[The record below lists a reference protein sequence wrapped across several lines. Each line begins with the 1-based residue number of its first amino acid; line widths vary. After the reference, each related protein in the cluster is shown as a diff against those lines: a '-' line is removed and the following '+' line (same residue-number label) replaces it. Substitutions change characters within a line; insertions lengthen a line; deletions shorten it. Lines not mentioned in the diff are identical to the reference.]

1 MNCPHCGAAIRG
13 NARFCGTCGNNI
25 SGTLTTPQNNTGN
38 TSNTGTMPI
47 VSSSKL
53 SVGSRLQ
60 NDRYIIKKV
69 LGQGGMGAALLAS
82 DARLDNKL
90 VVIKELISDNVD
102 PTQHQDDVRNFKR
115 EVSTLARI
123 DHPLVPNVTDHFQE
137 GARYFMVQEYVEG
150 ENLEAYLERIQ
161 KPMAEREVLVC
172 ASEILDV
179 LDYLSQQTP
188 PIVHRDIKPANIIIG
203 RKDRR
208 GHLVDFGIARAD
220 ELKNAQRKQTSALG
234 TPGYA
239 PPEQYQ
245 GNADERSDLYALA
258 ATLHHL
264 LTNRDPREY
273 APFFYPPVRTLSSQ
287 LTPDIE
293 GILQKA
299 LNNDITQRYQN
310 ALEMKRDIDT
320 VLRQRFGI
328 SRNIDTYMLGAS
340 GPINAVNPSSGA
352 GITSSSS
359 PTLPTQAGATVAKGR
374 QINTPV
380 PPAPVTPPTPLP
392 YTTPTVATVAS
403 GNPGRRGGPTPVQPL
418 VAQPAWPPTPR
429 KRRNRLFPILL
440 VVLIL
445 LVIVIAFP
453 LVITHMEGTKATT
466 PGVTATGIGVT
477 MVNSEPIGI
486 SDGTIAFDTSLV
498 DGNDKIQ
505 AAQDLKSDPTNFN
518 PAIASLTSALSKN
531 VNDAEALIYRENID
545 VMRSKSPY
553 VTLVVATM
561 LSGPD
566 ADISVGRSNLQGA
579 YVAQKEFND
588 GSRLRNGV
596 QVRLLIAN
604 AGSDA
609 NNATRVAQQTIQLSQ
624 KDKTFVGI
632 MGWPFSAYTQTSINL
647 LKNANIPMVSE
658 SASSDALSGLSPAFF
673 RVIPTN
679 IEQGQQGA
687 AYAANKLH
695 AHAVALF
702 SDPANSYSQTLALDF
717 KKAFEQSGQNKVVD
731 QETYTIG
738 KPATIASAVQ
748 NALTHNID
756 LIYFSGYANDI
767 STLLVNLPAGNLP
780 VLGGDALYELGGYSQ
795 SARQNFS
802 RLHFTTGA
810 YPDEW
815 DVLGHSKLKPAFFND
830 YSTYFNSD
838 GSHPG
843 GQYGFTRPSNDVI
856 LSYDATLAL
865 LTAYN
870 NILGTKTNGVSPQ
883 DEVHALAA
891 ITGNNSIQGVSGQ
904 IAFDK
909 DGNAIDKAV
918 VVLYVDANDRIHMDQ
933 TPLGRFLK

>member
-25 SGTLTTPQNNTGN
+25 SGTLTPPPNNTSN
-38 TSNTGTMPI
+38 TSNTGTMSI

-161 KPMAEREVLVC
+161 KPMSEREVLVC

-273 APFFYPPVRTLSSQ
+273 APFFYPPVRTLNSQ

-310 ALEMKRDIDT
+310 AQEMKRDIDT

-328 SRNIDTYMLGAS
+328 SRNIDSYMLGAS
-340 GPINAVNPSSGA
+340 GPINAVNPPSGA
-352 GITSSSS
+352 GITSASS
-359 PTLPTQAGATVAKGR
+359 PTLPTQAGATVATGR
-374 QINTPV
+374 QINTP
-380 PPAPVTPPTPLP
+380 PTPLP
-392 YTTPTVATVAS
+392 STMPTVASAVS
-403 GNPGRRGGPTPVQPL
+403 GNPGKRGAPTPVQPF
-418 VAQPAWPPTPR
+418 VAQPGWPPQSSQPAPR
-429 KRRNRLFPILL
+429 KRRRKLFPILL
-440 VVLIL
+440 VVLVL
-445 LVIVIAFP
+445 LVIIIAFP
-453 LVITHMEGTKATT
+453 WVITHRGTAT
-466 PGVTATGIGVT
+466 PGATATPVPATGIGIT
-477 MVNSEPIGI
+477 MVNGEPIGI
-486 SDGTIAFDTSLV
+486 SDGSIAFDTSLI

-505 AAQDLKSDPTNFN
+505 AAQALKSDPSNFN

-566 ADISVGRSNLQGA
+566 ATISVGRSNLQGA

-604 AGSDA
+604 AGNDV
-609 NNATRVAQQTIQLSQ
+609 NNATRVAQQIIQLSQ

-632 MGWPFSAYTQTSINL
+632 MGWPFSAYTQASINL

-658 SASSDALSGLSPAFF
+658 SSSSDTLSGISPAFF

-679 IEQGQQGA
+679 AEQGQQGA

-695 AHAVALF
+695 AHAVAIF

-717 KKAFEQSGQNKVVD
+717 KKAFEQNSQNKVVD
-731 QETYTIG
+731 QETYTVG
-738 KPATIASAVQ
+738 KPATIASATQ

-756 LIYFSGYANDI
+756 LIYFSGYASDI

-780 VLGGDALYELGGYSQ
+780 ILGGDALYELGGYSQ

-802 RLHFTTGA
+802 RLHFTTGT
-810 YPDEW
+810 YPDVW

-830 YSTYFNSD
+830 YSAYFNAD
-838 GSHPG
+838 GSHRG
-843 GQYGFTRPSNDVI
+843 GEYGFTRPSNDVM

-870 NILGTKTNGVSPQ
+870 NILGTKTNGISPQ

-909 DGNAIDKAV
+909 NGNAIDKAV
-918 VVLYVDANDRIHMDQ
+918 VVLYVDAIKRIHMDQ